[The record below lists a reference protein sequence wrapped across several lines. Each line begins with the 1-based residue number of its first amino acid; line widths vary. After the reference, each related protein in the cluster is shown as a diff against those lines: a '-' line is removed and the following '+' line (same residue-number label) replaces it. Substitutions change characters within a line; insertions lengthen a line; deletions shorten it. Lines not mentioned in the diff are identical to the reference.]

1 MSNFAVYG
9 SSFFGRLA
17 SYYVDLD
24 PPVLDRDTGLY
35 GSLPLTFPL
44 SQIFS
49 SLPTDVH
56 PSQILF
62 ASPSP

>member
-1 MSNFAVYG
+1 MINFAVYG
-9 SSFFGRLA
+9 SSFFGRLT
-17 SYYVDLD
+17 SFNVDLD
-24 PPVLDRDTGLY
+24 PPVPDEDTGLY

-49 SLPTDVH
+49 SLSIDIH
-56 PSQILF
+56 PSQMLL